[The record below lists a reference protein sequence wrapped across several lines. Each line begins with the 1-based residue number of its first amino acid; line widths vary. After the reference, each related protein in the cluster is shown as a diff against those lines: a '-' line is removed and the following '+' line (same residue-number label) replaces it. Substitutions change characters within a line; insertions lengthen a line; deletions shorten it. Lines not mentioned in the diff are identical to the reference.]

1 MNSVKTCVCIGKIDT
16 FSVCD
21 TLLKTAKSHI
31 NAGNISIML
40 RFVEI
45 FDCLLSH
52 RKCDSSLSPWT
63 ESFTL
68 YCASFIPSDCFETK
82 CSIINYYINVIFYD
96 YSAFIKNQKE
106 LWSSFDLHSKV
117 LLHSD
122 LETEG
127 NFVS

>member
-16 FSVCD
+16 YSVCD
-21 TLLKTAKSHI
+21 ILLKTAKSHI
-31 NAGNISIML
+31 NSENILIML
-40 RFVEI
+40 RFIEI
-45 FDCLLSH
+45 FDCLVSDL
-52 RKCDSSLSPWT
+52 KCDSSLSPWT
-63 ESFTL
+63 ESFIL
-68 YCASFIPSDCFETK
+68 YCANFIPSDSFETK

-96 YSAFIKNQKE
+96 YSAFMKNQKE
-106 LWSSFDLHSKV
+106 LWGSFNLHAKV